1 MLTAIQKKHWHMCSV
16 THTHRLL
23 PSHAFVLTESIFL
36 SPHLL
41 FPSRPNTPD
50 CQLQT
55 TLTYHPITS
64 TNDIPRGQIQQA
76 SEPC

>member
-23 PSHAFVLTESIFL
+23 PSHAFVLTESISL

-41 FPSRPNTPD
+41 FPPTPSLPHTHIYTNTNTHTAV
-50 CQLQT
+50 LQ
-55 TLTYHPITS
+55 
-64 TNDIPRGQIQQA
+64 
-76 SEPC
+76 